1 MNKKWTALLF
11 ALVLACAVLAGC
23 QGNQTAQPAAPA
35 AAPEAAP
42 AAPADNG
49 EPFAVVDND
58 KDFSA
63 LRTPGSQEAAYEYGI
78 FFRPAVDGINQPYVG
93 DTMPY
98 YEDGT
103 YYVYY
108 LKEGG
113 DSYNH
118 SIYLA
123 TTKDF
128 VTYTEY
134 DDPILESN
142 RSGGQDGWIGTGSV
156 VKVQDTYYLF
166 YGGEGNQPG
175 QVREGRR
182 LGDHPAV

>member
-1 MNKKWTALLF
+1 MNKKRLALLL
-11 ALVLACAVLAGC
+11 ALLLACITLAGC
-23 QGNQTAQPAAPA
+23 QNTQNQNAQSTVTEAPA
-35 AAPEAAP
+35 AAVTEALAAADTAVPE
-42 AAPADNG
+42 NW
-49 EPFAVVDND
+49 EPFAVVEND

-63 LRTPGSQEAAYEYGI
+63 LRTPESQEEAYEYRT

-103 YYVYY
+103 WYIYY

-134 DDPILESN
+134 DDPILESS
-142 RSGGQDGWIGTGSV
+142 RSGGFCSGAGKG
-156 VKVQDTYYLF
+156 
-166 YGGEGNQPG
+166 
-175 QVREGRR
+175 
-182 LGDHPAV
+182 

>member
-78 FFRPAVDGINQPYVG
+78 FFRPAVDGINRR
-93 DTMPY
+93 T
-98 YEDGT
+98 
-103 YYVYY
+103 
-108 LKEGG
+108 
-113 DSYNH
+113 
-118 SIYLA
+118 LA
-123 TTKDF
+123 TRCPT
-128 VTYTEY
+128 V
-134 DDPILESN
+134 
-142 RSGGQDGWIGTGSV
+142 RTGHITSI
-156 VKVQDTYYLF
+156 T
-166 YGGEGNQPG
+166 
-175 QVREGRR
+175 
-182 LGDHPAV
+182 